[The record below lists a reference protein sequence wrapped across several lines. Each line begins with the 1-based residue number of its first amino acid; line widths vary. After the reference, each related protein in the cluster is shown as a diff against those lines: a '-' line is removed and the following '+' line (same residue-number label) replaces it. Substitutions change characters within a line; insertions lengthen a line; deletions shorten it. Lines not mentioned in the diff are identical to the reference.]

1 MNALFP
7 AGPQPGDCGVPAIM
21 PSVNTR
27 IVNGETAIPHSWP
40 WQVSLQEGGRH
51 FCGGSLINS
60 RWVVSAAHCDPGYVI

>member
-1 MNALFP
+1 MYFS

-40 WQVSLQEGGRH
+40 WQVSLQSGGDH

-60 RWVVSAAHCDPGYVI
+60 RWVVSAAHCDPG